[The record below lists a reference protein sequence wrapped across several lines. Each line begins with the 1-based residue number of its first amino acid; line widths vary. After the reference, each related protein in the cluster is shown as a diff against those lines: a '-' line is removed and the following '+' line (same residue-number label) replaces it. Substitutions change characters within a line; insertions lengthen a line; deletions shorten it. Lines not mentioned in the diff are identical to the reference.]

1 MSKNFFFITAR
12 SMPLGVL
19 SARRFSLP
27 CSVSPS
33 FYGYGSICGRGPA
46 GSLTNTPFELPMIM
60 AILADGSSYLDRYVE
75 GVIEAEGFA
84 ASRRLLF
91 LHLTLSGPRRLSRSS
106 GMCSRIG
113 SVTTL
118 SKLGEARAKKKL
130 RELNK
135 CVVEFHSRC
144 AVQSFFCRAERESLT
159 GRALAPLGI
168 SQPKVRGGYRKPTAR
183 ALPWRRFMICSARFR
198 TTMPMS

>member
-1 MSKNFFFITAR
+1 
-12 SMPLGVL
+12 
-19 SARRFSLP
+19 
-27 CSVSPS
+27 
-33 FYGYGSICGRGPA
+33 
-46 GSLTNTPFELPMIM
+46 M

-135 CVVEFHSRC
+135 RVVEFHSRC
-144 AVQSFFCRAERESLT
+144 HFSA
-159 GRALAPLGI
+159 AL
-168 SQPKVRGGYRKPTAR
+168 KENH
-183 ALPWRRFMICSARFR
+183 
-198 TTMPMS
+198 

>member
-1 MSKNFFFITAR
+1 
-12 SMPLGVL
+12 
-19 SARRFSLP
+19 
-27 CSVSPS
+27 
-33 FYGYGSICGRGPA
+33 
-46 GSLTNTPFELPMIM
+46 M
-60 AILADGSSYLDRYVE
+60 AILEVGSSYLDRYVE

-84 ASRRLLF
+84 ASHRLLF

-144 AVQSFFCRAERESLT
+144 AQFSHFSA
-159 GRALAPLGI
+159 AL
-168 SQPKVRGGYRKPTAR
+168 KENH
-183 ALPWRRFMICSARFR
+183 
-198 TTMPMS
+198 

>member
-1 MSKNFFFITAR
+1 MSVHRGGPEVVVVQPTDANDPIANIEPGK
-12 SMPLGVL
+12 L
-19 SARRFSLP
+19 RF
-27 CSVSPS
+27 
-33 FYGYGSICGRGPA
+33 
-46 GSLTNTPFELPMIM
+46 TPFELPSFM
-60 AILADGSSYLDRYVE
+60 ATLEDGSSYLDRHVE

-113 SVTTL
+113 GVTTL

-144 AVQSFFCRAERESLT
+144 HFSA
-159 GRALAPLGI
+159 AL
-168 SQPKVRGGYRKPTAR
+168 KENH
-183 ALPWRRFMICSARFR
+183 
-198 TTMPMS
+198 

>member
-1 MSKNFFFITAR
+1 
-12 SMPLGVL
+12 
-19 SARRFSLP
+19 
-27 CSVSPS
+27 
-33 FYGYGSICGRGPA
+33 
-46 GSLTNTPFELPMIM
+46 M

-84 ASRRLLF
+84 ASHRLLF

-118 SKLGEARAKKKL
+118 SKPGEARAKKL

-144 AVQSFFCRAERESLT
+144 AQFSHFSA
-159 GRALAPLGI
+159 AL
-168 SQPKVRGGYRKPTAR
+168 KENH
-183 ALPWRRFMICSARFR
+183 
-198 TTMPMS
+198 

>member
-1 MSKNFFFITAR
+1 
-12 SMPLGVL
+12 
-19 SARRFSLP
+19 
-27 CSVSPS
+27 
-33 FYGYGSICGRGPA
+33 
-46 GSLTNTPFELPMIM
+46 M

-130 RELNK
+130 RERNK

-144 AVQSFFCRAERESLT
+144 VQFSHFSA
-159 GRALAPLGI
+159 AL
-168 SQPKVRGGYRKPTAR
+168 KKNH
-183 ALPWRRFMICSARFR
+183 
-198 TTMPMS
+198 

>member
-1 MSKNFFFITAR
+1 
-12 SMPLGVL
+12 
-19 SARRFSLP
+19 
-27 CSVSPS
+27 
-33 FYGYGSICGRGPA
+33 
-46 GSLTNTPFELPMIM
+46 M

-84 ASRRLLF
+84 ASHRLLF

-135 CVVEFHSRC
+135 SVVEFHSRC
-144 AVQSFFCRAERESLT
+144 HFSA
-159 GRALAPLGI
+159 AL
-168 SQPKVRGGYRKPTAR
+168 KENH
-183 ALPWRRFMICSARFR
+183 
-198 TTMPMS
+198 